1 MNTLLTIEP
10 GLIIWTFVTFGILL
24 LILKKLA
31 WKPLL
36 ESLAKREERIHS
48 DLQRTE
54 HAREEAE
61 KLLVEH
67 KKMMQSAEIEARRII
82 DESRGTAEK
91 ISSDLL
97 AKANEQ
103 AAQLTVQARAEIQRE
118 KETALAQLRTEIADL
133 AISAAA
139 KILKENLDDARN
151 RKLVDEF
158 ISDLPRKN

>member
-1 MNTLLTIEP
+1 MET
-10 GLIIWTFVTFGILL
+10 
-24 LILKKLA
+24 A
-31 WKPLL
+31 
-36 ESLAKREERIHS
+36 ARI
-48 DLQRTE
+48 
-54 HAREEAE
+54 ARETRGAHPLRPAADRTRPRRGGKAACRAQEDDAE
-61 KLLVEH
+61 RGNRSPPH
-67 KKMMQSAEIEARRII
+67 HRRVP
-82 DESRGTAEK
+82 RHRRK
-91 ISSDLL
+91 ISADLL
-97 AKANEQ
+97 AKAQEQ